1 MAEKIDLK
9 QIERNLFRDYCQ
21 DGLADMMIGAYFVL
35 IGLGLASGVT
45 PFVVLPIVF
54 YAPLLRAL
62 KRRVTY
68 PRTGYVELRD
78 GDPQALPWFVLGS
91 AALGLLALVVTLI
104 AAGVIGRPGQWYRW
118 MPIGFGIWMAGVFLG
133 LGVRVGMVRYYV
145 AAAVALAGGPTFA
158 LLPLTGKLV
167 PLGLHFATLGAVLL
181 AWGTAALLR
190 FVRQYPLPGE
200 ENGDAPT

>member
-1 MAEKIDLK
+1 VNEIDLR
-9 QIERNLFRDYCQ
+9 QIERNIFRDYFE

-35 IGLGLASGVT
+35 IGLGLAVGTVA
-45 PFVVLPIVF
+45 PFIVLIVF
-54 YAPLLRAL
+54 FAPWLRAL

-78 GDPQALPWFVLGS
+78 GDPQALPWFIVGS

-104 AAGVIGRPGQWYRW
+104 AAGVIARPGQWYRW

-145 AAAVALAGGPTFA
+145 AAAVALASGPTFA
-158 LLPLTGKLV
+158 LLPLTGKLE

-200 ENGDAPT
+200 ENGDAPV